1 MVAELQSTPGATVTA
16 IASRTMARARWQADS
31 LGVRHAVE
39 GYDAL
44 LRREDVDAVYIALPP
59 SMHLQWTVAAAEQER
74 HVLCEKPASMTAAD
88 TAGMRQAC
96 QQHGVAFLDATA
108 WMHHPRTEAF
118 RQWLAA
124 AEQPIERQRDPGP
137 VDDRAEADQFRLG
150 TLRHVSASVS
160 FLNPFQSDDHR
171 LHASLGGGCL
181 LDLGWYA
188 VGAVTL
194 ATDRLPTAVQA
205 SAVWRSDIPFRVTA
219 MMQFPDDVSATV
231 SCGFDTATRKWFEIA
246 GAEASIVC
254 DDFTRP
260 WPDKPARC
268 WIHEASGKVHSF
280 SFDGNQER
288 LMIAH
293 FVQATRQLEDRI
305 SLEGLHEQMQR
316 TQTILDAID
325 RAIRSGQ
332 TETCSPVG
340 TILSDAAAGTET
352 KPSGNGQS

>member
-1 MVAELQSTPGATVTA
+1 MKNQHMVAVGILV
-16 IASRTMARARWQADS
+16 
-31 LGVRHAVE
+31 AV
-39 GYDAL
+39 
-44 LRREDVDAVYIALPP
+44 
-59 SMHLQWTVAAAEQER
+59 
-74 HVLCEKPASMTAAD
+74 
-88 TAGMRQAC
+88 
-96 QQHGVAFLDATA
+96 TA
-108 WMHHPRTEAF
+108 WMVIPRGNDSIEESSQTPQRQVAAVSEGGSPAENPNTMTVRARRVSQETYVERIRVRGRTEAF

-194 ATDRLPTAVQA
+194 ATDRLPTAMQA